1 MRLGAM
7 MVTSR
12 AIHEA
17 GSEITT
23 CSEEHRQIYIQ
34 VKYSSNNSGML

>member
-17 GSEITT
+17 GSEITA
-23 CSEEHRQIYIQ
+23 CSEEYRQIYIQ
-34 VKYSSNNSGML
+34 VTSSSNNLGML